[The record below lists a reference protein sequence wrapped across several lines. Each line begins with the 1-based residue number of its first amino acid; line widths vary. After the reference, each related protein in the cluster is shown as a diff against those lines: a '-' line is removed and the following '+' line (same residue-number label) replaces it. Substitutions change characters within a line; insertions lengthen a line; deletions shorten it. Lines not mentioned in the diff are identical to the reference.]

1 MDNIYEPQL
10 VKITKIEDQS
20 PTVKVFRLEK
30 KSSRMSLAKSG
41 SKFEKDE
48 NGLVFKPGQFVL
60 IGQIGY
66 GESPLGPLSSPYE
79 DKYIEIA
86 VRKTGTVT
94 NYLHSLKE
102 GDEITFRGPY
112 GNGFPLD
119 FMEEKDIVCA
129 TGGCGIPPIASLVEY
144 IIKNKENFGKT
155 YVLYGA
161 RSPEELLMRD
171 RIKEWEKEGIKVIL
185 TIDKPADG
193 WKGPVGFVTD
203 LVKEID
209 INEANAVATMCGP
222 GPMTGALEQILR
234 PLGISDRRIF
244 VSMERK
250 MQCGVGKCQHCTTGK
265 KYVCLDG
272 PVFNY
277 DEIENNGD

>member
-1 MDNIYEPQL
+1 MDNIYEPQI
-10 VKITKIEDQS
+10 VKIAKIEEQS

-30 KSSRMSLAKSG
+30 IG
-41 SKFEKDE
+41 GKFKKGEE
-48 NGLVFKPGQFVL
+48 GLVFRPGQFVL
-60 IGQIGY
+60 VGQIGY

-79 DKYIEIA
+79 NKYIEIA

-102 GDEITFRGPY
+102 GDEVTLRGPY
-112 GNGFPLD
+112 GNGFPLE
-119 FMEEKDIVCA
+119 FMEGKDIVCA
-129 TGGCGIPPIASLVEY
+129 TGGCGIPPISALVEY
-144 IIKNKENFGKT
+144 IIKNKEKFGRV

-161 RSPEELLMRD
+161 RTPEELLM
-171 RIKEWEKEGIKVIL
+171 KEKMEDWKKDGIKIIL
-185 TIDKPADG
+185 TIDKPDPK
-193 WKGPVGFVTD
+193 WKGQVGFVTD

-209 INEANAVATMCGP
+209 IDEANAVATMCGP
-222 GPMTGALEQILR
+222 GPMMGALEKVLR

-277 DEIENNGD
+277 DEIENNKD